1 MEQDELDTIRQQDN
15 TAYIARQQ
23 YSQDAVIS
31 QHLNTDEVLE
41 RLKRMLL
48 GYEWNEEQAV
58 WVESTIEILDENN
71 QLVLIKQG
79 PLMNPKDVRVTV
91 GYLQAFLNPNTFLSQ
106 LTEDRI
112 NDIRIEILLKIIQ
125 FYSI

>member
-112 NDIRIEILLKIIQ
+112 NDIMWDISKKCKLNE
-125 FYSI
+125 